1 MVMIVISVA
10 VRFWQEFQSGVAIF
24 RLQSAIIPKIRVRRP
39 ATYTDELQLS
49 WTEGMVLENDLV
61 PGDIVI
67 LVPGAIVPADCL
79 ILESS
84 HLRIS
89 QSAWTGESEPVAKD
103 AGPHDAKEAFSIFDF
118 SNVALMGT
126 NIVSGHG
133 VGLVVRT
140 GDGKSS
146 QSLIG
151 DMANILRCHDCDHG
165 QGS

>member
-49 WTEGMVLENDLV
+49 WTEGAVLETDLV

-84 HLRIS
+84 YLRIS
-89 QSAWTGESEPVAKD
+89 QSAWTGESEPVGKD

-140 GDGKSS
+140 GDGKSHKPVPA
-146 QSLIG
+146 I
-151 DMANILRCHDCDHG
+151 
-165 QGS
+165 